1 MEKLGTLESEV
12 LSHEVVDG
20 RVKVVIRTVPGMKLP
35 RIVRPI
41 LRGKEVEFVDT
52 RTFAEGSKHVLPFT
66 QTFQTVN
73 NITDRAV
80 VTGTITI
87 DEVRDGGAAPR
98 CALYVEGECVVKIA
112 GLGSKV
118 ESIIVENLKNAYRRL
133 PLIIDEWMS
142 VRHLHVANMSPI
154 PVRSPMSGRPPAP
167 ASSPLQSQHSSGSFG
182 SFHSAD
188 SELDSPPGSDA
199 EAQSDPPAA
208 ASAPAPGKQNTPADA
223 FGGFFAT
230 PGARGSRDGDVG
242 GSGLTPH
249 AFEPDTPENTPML
262 VRHAYRHADDL
273 DSADEGDGVG
283 GGGVL
288 GGTRARR
295 GGGSARSK
303 RRRGKAGTGCLSA
316 CFRRWFFC
324 FGRGAPLLS
333 DDDDEDEDEDA
344 STPGSEEDAAAAAA
358 AEEEDGMNP
367 WEDPRAA
374 EDSLRTPLSPGLR
387 KNRARR

>member
-52 RTFAEGSKHVLPFT
+52 RTFAEGAKNVLPFT

-73 NITDRAV
+73 NITERAV

-87 DEVRDGGAAPR
+87 DEVSDGGGAPC
-98 CALYVEGECVVKIA
+98 CALRVEGECVVKIA

-142 VRHLHVANMSPI
+142 VRHLHIADMSPI
-154 PVRSPMSGRPPAP
+154 PVGSPMSGRAP
-167 ASSPLQSQHSSGSFG
+167 ASTAPPLQSQHSSGSFG

-199 EAQSDPPAA
+199 EAQGDPPTTAH
-208 ASAPAPGKQNTPADA
+208 GKYTTPADT
-223 FGGFFAT
+223 FGGFFTT
-230 PGARGSRDGDVG
+230 PGAQESRDGDAG

-283 GGGVL
+283 GGGIL
-288 GGTRARR
+288 SGMRARR
-295 GGGSARSK
+295 GEGSARSK
-303 RRRGKAGTGCLSA
+303 RWRGKEGTGCLSA

-333 DDDDEDEDEDA
+333 DEDDDEDEDS
-344 STPGSEEDAAAAAA
+344 STPGSEENTAT
-358 AEEEDGMNP
+358 AEEEVMNP
-367 WEDPRAA
+367 WEDARAA
-374 EDSLRTPLSPGLR
+374 EDSLRAPLSPRR
-387 KNRARR
+387 KKTQARR